1 VFKVRERDRVRE
13 ELLRRAEADAG
24 VVGAAV
30 TGSYVADG
38 GDEWSDVDLAL
49 SIRGELGPA
58 LERWTRLLSEEFVAI
73 HHWDLPWGSTVYRVF
88 LLPDWLQV
96 DIAFTPEADFGPRG
110 PNWRTVFGSTVEV
123 GMTPPRDTRELV
135 GYAWHAV
142 LHARICI
149 ERGKPW
155 QAEWDIARVRENV
168 LALACAR
175 LGYPTRFAKGAD
187 LLPRDLTAP
196 LEETLVRSTD
206 GAELRRALRAAAM
219 AFAEELERAD
229 ADLAAKL
236 QPMLAELTAS

>member
-1 VFKVRERDRVRE
+1 VFDVRERDRARQD
-13 ELLRRAEADAG
+13 LLRRAEADPG
-24 VVGAAV
+24 VVGAAI

-58 LERWTRLLSEEFVAI
+58 LERWTSLLYEEFGAI
-73 HHWDLPWGSTVYRVF
+73 HHWDLPWGSTIYRVF

-110 PNWRTVFGSTVEV
+110 PNWRTVFGDTVEV
-123 GMTPPRDTRELV
+123 EMTPAQSTRELV
-135 GYAWHAV
+135 GFAWLGA
-142 LHARICI
+142 LHAWVCI

-155 QAEWDIARVRENV
+155 QAEWDIALLRENV

-175 LGYPTRFAKGAD
+175 LGYPTRFARGVD
-187 LLPRDLTAP
+187 LLPSELTAP
-196 LEETLVRSTD
+196 WEGTLVRSTD
-206 GAELRRALRAAAM
+206 EAELRRALRAAAM

-229 ADLAAKL
+229 PDLAAKL